1 MILWLKHLALGVLIA
16 PFVTACLSQP
26 FQPPTADADLWEKP
40 GASHQDVVASMLACG
55 EKNGSGIDPNASFQE
70 RAQRFV
76 CMKRAGYTRRDGF
89 DLCALHPKAPLRAC
103 ESAQ

>member
-1 MILWLKHLALGVLIA
+1 MWLKPMALALLLA
-16 PFVTACLSQP
+16 TLVTACFSEP
-26 FQPPTADADLWEKP
+26 FQPPAADADLWEKP
-40 GASHQDVVASMLACG
+40 GASSKDVLTSMLACG

-89 DLCALHPKAPLRAC
+89 DICASHPKEPLKAC

>member
-1 MILWLKHLALGVLIA
+1 MWLKPMALALLLA
-16 PFVTACLSQP
+16 PLVTACFSEP
-26 FQPPTADADLWEKP
+26 FQPPAADAALWEKP
-40 GASHQDVVASMLACG
+40 GASSKDVLASMLACG

-76 CMKRAGYTRRDGF
+76 CMKRSGYTRRDGF
-89 DLCALHPKAPLRAC
+89 DVCALRTQEPLKAC